1 MEEAEKSQTLP
12 VERTDP
18 SGAPPRRL
26 PTWIARSV
34 GWCWKG
40 LRVFGQFLLIA
51 WATLAI
57 YLSNLPWAWA
67 RLASAIVFG
76 LFAVWALWITRRRAM
91 RWAFAGVFAGVL
103 LWWICIPPLQ
113 YRPWRGDVAVLP
125 RAIIHGDRVRIVNLR
140 NFTYRSRHD
149 FDARYEEREFSLA
162 RVTSLDL
169 FVSYWQVGPVGH
181 TFVSFNFDDGSP
193 PLSISIET
201 RPEVGEGFDP
211 LASMFKQ
218 FELIYVVGDEHDLVG
233 SRASHRSEEVFLYRI
248 IAAPGGVRQ
257 LLRYYLD
264 RINELADRPEWY
276 HLLTNSC
283 TVNIFR
289 YANAAGRQGRFDMR
303 QLLNG
308 WVDAY
313 LFAAGWMDTTLP
325 FEELRRRSRIT
336 DVAKAAA
343 NAPDFSQ
350 RIRAYLP
357 PAAELDT
364 NDTHYTHY
372 TNE

>member
-1 MEEAEKSQTLP
+1 MDNGEKPQTLR
-12 VERTDP
+12 VERTDS
-18 SGAPPRRL
+18 SGAPPRRR
-26 PTWIARSV
+26 PSWVARPL
-34 GWCWKG
+34 GWCRKG
-40 LRVFGQFLLIA
+40 LRIFGQFLLIA

-57 YLSNLPWAWA
+57 YFSNLPWAWA
-67 RLASAIVFG
+67 RLASAIVFAS
-76 LFAVWALWITRRRAM
+76 FAVWSLWIARRRTTRR
-91 RWAFAGVFAGVL
+91 AFAGVFAGVL
-103 LWWICIPPLQ
+103 IWWICIPPLQ
-113 YRPWRGDVAVLP
+113 YRPWRGDVAILP
-125 RAIIHGDRVRIVNLR
+125 RAIIDGDRVRIVNVR
-140 NFTYRSRHD
+140 NFNYRSRHD

-162 RVTSLDL
+162 HVTTLDL
-169 FVSYWQVGPVGH
+169 FISYWQVGPVGH

-248 IAAPGGVRQ
+248 IAAPEGVRR
-257 LLRYYLD
+257 LLRFYLD

-283 TVNIFR
+283 TINIFR
-289 YANAAGRQGRFDMR
+289 YANAAGREGSLDMR

-313 LFAAGWMDTTLP
+313 LYATGWMDTTLP
-325 FEELRRRSRIT
+325 FEELRQRSRIT

-343 NAPDFSQ
+343 YAPDFSH
-350 RIRAYLP
+350 RIRAHLP
-357 PAAELDT
+357 PAGQLPAAAL
-364 NDTHYTHY
+364 NARH

>member
-1 MEEAEKSQTLP
+1 MDNGEKSQTLSI
-12 VERTDP
+12 ERAD
-18 SGAPPRRL
+18 SHRIPPRRR
-26 PTWIARSV
+26 PSWIARSL
-34 GWCWKG
+34 GGCRKG
-40 LRVFGQFLLIA
+40 LRIFGQFLLIA

-57 YLSNLPWAWA
+57 YFSNLPWAWA
-67 RLASAIVFG
+67 RLGAAIVFAA
-76 LFAVWALWITRRRAM
+76 FAVWSLWIARRREM
-91 RWAFAGVFAGVL
+91 RWAFTAVFAGVL
-103 LWWICIPPLQ
+103 IWWICIPPLQ

-125 RAIIHGDRVRIVNLR
+125 RAIIDGDRVRIVNVR
-140 NFTYRSRHD
+140 NFVYRSRHD

-162 RVTSLDL
+162 RVSSLDL
-169 FVSYWQVGPVGH
+169 FISYWRVGPVGH

-218 FELIYVVGDEHDLVG
+218 FELIYVVADEHDVVG
-233 SRASHRSEEVFLYRI
+233 SRASHRNEEVFLYRI
-248 IAAPGGVRQ
+248 ISEPGGVRR
-257 LLRYYLD
+257 LLSYYLD

-283 TVNIFR
+283 TINIFR

-313 LFAAGWMDTTLP
+313 LYATGWLETTLP
-325 FEELRRRSRIT
+325 FEELRERSRIT

-343 NAPDFSQ
+343 DAPDFSQ

-357 PAAELDT
+357 PATEPDTHDT
-364 NDTHYTHY
+364 NNTHYR
-372 TNE
+372 ND

>member
-1 MEEAEKSQTLP
+1 MDDVAQS
-12 VERTDP
+12 RTP
-18 SGAPPRRL
+18 Q
-26 PTWIARSV
+26 TWIARPL
-34 GWCWKG
+34 GWCRTG
-40 LRVFGQFLLIA
+40 LRILGQFVLIA
-51 WATLAI
+51 WGALAI
-57 YLSNLPWAWA
+57 YFSNLPWAWA
-67 RLASAIVFG
+67 RLALAVVFAA
-76 LFAVWALWITRRRAM
+76 FAVWTLWIDRRREM
-91 RWAFAGVFAGVL
+91 RWAFPAVFAGVL
-103 LWWICIPPLQ
+103 IWWICIPPLQ
-113 YRPWRGDVAVLP
+113 YRPWRGDVGVLP
-125 RAIIHGDRVRIVNLR
+125 RAIIDGDRVRLVNLR

-149 FDARYEEREFSLA
+149 FDAKYEERAFSLA
-162 RVTSLDL
+162 HVTSLDL
-169 FVSYWQVGPVGH
+169 FISYWKVGPVGH

-248 IAAPGGVRQ
+248 VAEPGGVRQ
-257 LLRYYLD
+257 LLRFYLD

-283 TVNIFR
+283 TINIFR
-289 YANAAGRQGRFDMR
+289 YANAAGREGRFDMR

-336 DVAKAAA
+336 DIAKAAE
-343 NAPDFSQ
+343 NAPDFSE

-357 PAAELDT
+357 PAEELHIEDT
-364 NDTHYTHY
+364 N
-372 TNE
+372 E